1 MPLLL
6 KVNLRILLFQIYRI
20 RGYSP
25 HLIGEGIDYLLAQDG
40 SDNPVSEFLFL
51 GISGRHRVS
60 FHLPAVCS
68 CGIVALFS
76 TRVWAVPTLKLWPDI
91 PVTSI
96 WALRATSLIISLIAV
111 IPIAALP
118 ILQF

>member
-40 SDNPVSEFLFL
+40 SDNPMSEFLFL
-51 GISGRHRVS
+51 GISGRHACV
-60 FHLPAVCS
+60 LPSAS
-68 CGIVALFS
+68 
-76 TRVWAVPTLKLWPDI
+76 RLKLWHCRFP
-91 PVTSI
+91 
-96 WALRATSLIISLIAV
+96 LNQGFGLCRL
-111 IPIAALP
+111 
-118 ILQF
+118 

>member
-51 GISGRHRVS
+51 GISGRHSRV
-60 FHLPAVCS
+60 LPSAS
-68 CGIVALFS
+68 GLQLWHCGFVLDKGLGCADPE
-76 TRVWAVPTLKLWPDI
+76 AM
-91 PVTSI
+91 
-96 WALRATSLIISLIAV
+96 A
-111 IPIAALP
+111 
-118 ILQF
+118 